1 MKKIVYVDNDTNN
14 IVPLRS
20 EFEKAGF
27 DIICWDDA
35 QKALEAIKNQ
45 QVDLVICETELPQMD
60 GHGFFKKIR
69 SMEALKATPFIFIS
83 SQKRVDDR
91 IKSMELGVDDYIIKP
106 FSIEEIIARVKALF
120 KEIAFLGDT
129 NHQPDKGFSGNLT
142 EMNLVD
148 LIQTLEL
155 GKKSAVL
162 NLKHDSA
169 SGFVYI
175 KSGEVIDA
183 SLESLPAEQALLR
196 MFTWTIGNFYVEMI
210 AVDRDR
216 TIKMA
221 NKELIT
227 IGLRRINQW
236 QQIKEGLPP
245 LNTVVIKT
253 DLNHSAELSEEEK
266 QLIIAMNEKNMIYE
280 LVQKCKCDDL
290 KALELIKGLIN
301 KGYLKTTDENYTSYT
316 DNYLAHLK
324 EVASKSRTTSERAV
338 SIISSYF
345 RPSSDE
351 ESLLDMSNNERKE
364 LPDRRRFSR
373 RLHDR
378 LRDNNHVH
386 LTKAELLLI
395 RERLL

>member
-245 LNTVVIKT
+245 LNTVIIKT

>member
-35 QKALEAIKNQ
+35 QKAFEAIKNQ

-324 EVASKSRTTSERAV
+324 EVASRSRTTSERAV